1 MCSGRAPACG
11 EGGESGRRCCDR
23 TRLRGP
29 GSTRGRDDQHIRLVA
44 KRGNKAEIVIGHRP
58 LRHQHDLARTIE
70 VMRQGGQRRLTWN
83 DRRGAD
89 EMHRGR
95 DLARTF
101 EAWHGQ
107 LHIGVGELD
116 DGMEKRRRSRT
127 DIKAAQ
133 LLVQTKERRL
143 TIPWIVLMSSD
154 ATKSAAGRSPPA
166 ENGCEWKIRRTPAM
180 NPRPL
185 EAKYRF

>member
-1 MCSGRAPACG
+1 
-11 EGGESGRRCCDR
+11 
-23 TRLRGP
+23 
-29 GSTRGRDDQHIRLVA
+29 
-44 KRGNKAEIVIGHRP
+44 
-58 LRHQHDLARTIE
+58 
-70 VMRQGGQRRLTWN
+70 MRQGGQRRLTWN

-143 TIPWIVLMSSD
+143 TNPFVKLPRDIRVLLPLRLGCRRRQAKEVRRAVAEND
-154 ATKSAAGRSPPA
+154 GRS
-166 ENGCEWKIRRTPAM
+166 
-180 NPRPL
+180 L
-185 EAKYRF
+185 

>member
-1 MCSGRAPACG
+1 M
-11 EGGESGRRCCDR
+11 
-23 TRLRGP
+23 
-29 GSTRGRDDQHIRLVA
+29 
-44 KRGNKAEIVIGHRP
+44 IGHRP

-166 ENGCEWKIRRTPAM
+166 ENGCEWKIRRL
-180 NPRPL
+180 R
-185 EAKYRF
+185 R